1 MRKILTTLIA
11 VAAIGATAL
20 ATASTADARWGYGW
34 RGGWGWGP
42 GPFIGGAIVGG
53 ALAAGAYGA
62 YYYPYG
68 YYTTPTVRIPITG
81 PAAAAS
87 GTAMLGSAPATE
99 QAAGFTAKIVPPVRG
114 DALISVRYD
123 FSHQTSAK

>member
-11 VAAIGATAL
+11 VAAIGVTAL

-53 ALAAGAYGA
+53 ALAVGAYGA
-62 YYYPYG
+62 PT
-68 YYTTPTVRIPITG
+68 TTPTVTTATVRIPITG

-87 GTAMLGSAPATE
+87 GTAMLGPTPATE
-99 QAAGFTAKIVPPVRG
+99 QAAGFTAKIVPPIRG
-114 DALISVRYD
+114 DALISLCHD